1 MKKFT
6 VILIVLLCFFVQ
18 KATAQ
23 KNIDASV
30 FGIHQNWDNKNITL
44 SWTTYTKN
52 KLSVQIR
59 TGFDA
64 ANTVAIIPGRIFKIK
79 KTLIVPECGV
89 LVGEYASI
97 SPEYYIV
104 TQFRKLDFYLFGQYS
119 IGLYK
124 NNSFAYTY
132 NQATIKYKNCR
143 IGIGGQYHITTE
155 TKSQFMDIGPQVKV
169 LMGKDK
175 DFYIKPWFTFDPI
188 NHWRSKAILGIGL
201 TI

>member
-1 MKKFT
+1 MKKLII
-6 VILIVLLCFFVQ
+6 ILCMLPLGRAF
-18 KATAQ
+18 AQ

-30 FGIHQNWDNKNITL
+30 FGVHQIWNEKNITL
-44 SWTTYTKN
+44 SWTTFTKN
-52 KLSVQIR
+52 NLSVQIR

-64 ANTVAIIPGRIFKIK
+64 ASTVAIVPGRIFKIK

-89 LVGEYASI
+89 LIGDYSSI

-104 TQFRKLDFYLFGQYS
+104 TSIGKIDCYLFGQYS

-132 NQATIKYKNCR
+132 NQATYHVKRCH
-143 IGIGGQYHITTE
+143 IGIGGQYHRTTE
-155 TKSQFMDIGPQVKV
+155 TGAEFMDIGPQVKV
-169 LMGKDK
+169 LLGKDR
-175 DFYIKPWFTFDPI
+175 DFYIKPWFTIDPL
-188 NHWRSKAILGIGL
+188 NDWRQKAIIGIGL